1 MRLDHDFVRI
11 LLARIKEVQWD
22 GGYHDLYFEDRPD
35 VMMSRY
41 IKMLDE
47 AGLIDAVDYSTHD
60 YFCWR
65 AKWITEEGERFL
77 RAARNEK
84 YWQTAKKLI
93 RKSHRKFTVEAL
105 KEALPRAK
113 QQLRKR
119 GR

>member
-11 LLARIKEVQWD
+11 LLAKIKEVQWD

-35 VMMSRY
+35 LMMSSY
-41 IKMLDE
+41 IRMLDE

-60 YFCWR
+60 FVCWR

-84 YWQTAKKLI
+84 CWQTAKKLI

-105 KEALPRAK
+105 KEALPLAK
-113 QQLRKR
+113 RQLRKR
-119 GR
+119 RR